1 MQGKG
6 GRNPHHA
13 KGAYAVPVNRGDAS
27 REQTAV
33 TTLFKDDRKPINE
46 YDGSL
51 CVPCKGAKLLCGKSR
66 CPLLVKFYAR
76 QKALPMIDKFEIEG
90 SSPPSVFVG
99 RWGYPKVLVGPMI
112 PPIKGD
118 TSIMDLPELWLG
130 KTIDEIVDFRT
141 MLVRGMHPVHI
152 MNVEDGGRIVDLTRE
167 IAMAKDPSDVAAEF
181 TKKPRGRLVLDDDV
195 QPLGPSAPLKAL
207 DTASI
212 KIDQRIEKAY
222 DDTDLLSREAVMG
235 LYKNGIFLTRIQR
248 AFSVGSFGL
257 GENRRFV
264 PTRWSITA
272 VDTIIGLELMK
283 KVKRY
288 PFINE
293 YRVYESMEL
302 DNRFEV
308 LMLPMAWQYELI
320 EAWYPNTVWNPMGK
334 GIEIMSDAEGYNG
347 RKDYASI
354 GGCYY
359 AARLAV
365 CEQLEKERRQAAVT
379 IWREAHP
386 GYILP
391 VGVWNVRENVRNAMR
406 KEPHRFNTM
415 QEAFDFIATRLD
427 IGIPR
432 WIRQSA
438 VMKDAL
444 FQKRIDDY
452 YEKEDKN
459 GPANGTGPVHH
470 IGGQ

>member
-1 MQGKG
+1 LITMGEKG
-6 GRNPHHA
+6 GHNPHHA
-13 KGAYAVPVNRGDAS
+13 KGAYGVPVAGEHSSPEKA
-27 REQTAV
+27 TAQ
-33 TTLFKDDRKPINE
+33 TLFKDTKQPINE
-46 YDGSL
+46 YSGSL
-51 CVPCKGAKLLCGKSR
+51 CVPCKGSKLLCGKSR

-76 QKALPMIDKFEIEG
+76 QKTLPMIDKLEIEG

-118 TSIMDLPELWLG
+118 TSIMDTPELWLG

-152 MNVEDGGRIVDLTRE
+152 MDVETGGRIVDMTRE
-167 IAMAKDPSDVAAEF
+167 LAMAKDPSDVEAEF
-181 TKKPRGRLVLDDDV
+181 SKRPRGRLVLSDDV

-207 DTASI
+207 DTSNL
-212 KIDQRIEKAY
+212 KIDQRIERAY
-222 DDTDLLSREAVMG
+222 DDTDLLSKEAVMT
-235 LYKNGIFLTRIQR
+235 LYKGGTILTRIQR

-272 VDTIIGLELMK
+272 VDSMIGLELMK
-283 KVKRY
+283 HVKTF
-288 PFINE
+288 PFINDF
-293 YRVYESMEL
+293 RVYESFEL

-365 CEQLEKERRQAAVT
+365 SELLMKERRQAAVT
-379 IWREAHP
+379 ILREAHP

-391 VGVWNVRENVRNAMR
+391 VGVWNVRENVRSALR
-406 KEPHRFNTM
+406 KEYKSFTTM
-415 QEAFDFIATRLD
+415 QEALDHIATRLD

-432 WIRQSA
+432 WIKQSA
-438 VMKDAL
+438 VLKDAIL
-444 FQKRIDDY
+444 QKRIDDY
-452 YEKEDKN
+452 YDKEDRN
-459 GPANGTGPVHH
+459 GQADRAGPVHH
-470 IGGQ
+470 I